1 MTTRWRRS
9 RRLPLWVVLTQATV
23 VTALAVLPYVLE
35 LQRQALEAADS
46 SRRAI
51 GKRPIRRGEIVT
63 LAAVQAELMF
73 GVASWSG
80 LKLGRGLGLGAPY
93 LEDWLA
99 GRPTRLGRRTAGAY
113 ALSGLLAASVVSAVD
128 AWLFRDVI
136 EEFRR
141 RGIHPPAAWRGI
153 LAATYAG
160 VAEEV
165 LVRLGVQ
172 TALAAATRQL
182 TGDSRTPPGARTMLP
197 AIAGSSI
204 AFGLGHLPT
213 TRSLGLR
220 GRAVVARTLTLN
232 AIPGV
237 VFGTLYWRR
246 GLEASMIAHFA
257 TALTLTVGVPPIERM
272 VAATNRATS

>member
-1 MTTRWRRS
+1 VTTRRSRS
-9 RRLPLWVVLTQATV
+9 RRLPLWVVLTQASV
-23 VTALAVLPYVLE
+23 VTTLAVLPYALE
-35 LQRQALEAADS
+35 LQRQALEAATA
-46 SRRAI
+46 RRTAI
-51 GKRPIRRGEIVT
+51 GKRRGGRGQIAT
-63 LAAVQAELMF
+63 RAAVQAELMF
-73 GVASWSG
+73 GIAAWSG

-93 LEDWLA
+93 LEDWLM
-99 GRPTRLGRRTAGAY
+99 GRPRRLHRRAAGAY
-113 ALSGLLAASVVSAVD
+113 VLSGLAAASVTSAVD

-213 TRSLGLR
+213 THSLGLR

-272 VAATNRATS
+272 VAATHRATS